1 MTTENHSDWALIMDL
16 DNTIVRCSEYYA
28 DAKNRFA
35 MLVCEKTGISQD
47 IALSVL
53 DAIDLQSIRIDG
65 FGRSR
70 FPKSFQAASAAIDIL
85 VGKEPSK
92 TRGRQAWVIGNSV
105 FKAPYTLYAGA
116 EKALLEIKDMGY
128 KIFLCTKGDAQ
139 VQARKIRING
149 LQRIF
154 PESHIY
160 IDVVKNKDHFLKIIQ
175 EHNLDKDKT
184 IAVGDSVKDDIGSAH
199 RAGIKSI
206 LVSSQH
212 EYGWA
217 YENEENKPTL
227 SIEDIKDLPKCL
239 RENFS

>member
-1 MTTENHSDWALIMDL
+1 MKNDALIFDL

-28 DAKNRFA
+28 DAKSRFA

-70 FPKSFQAASAAIDIL
+70 FPKSFQAAAAAIDIL

-105 FKAPYTLYAGA
+105 FKAPYHLYSGALEALYAI
-116 EKALLEIKDMGY
+116 KAMDY
-128 KIFLCTKGDAQ
+128 KMFLCTKGDAQ

-149 LQRIF
+149 LSKIF

-160 IDVVKNKDHFLKIIQ
+160 IDVIKNKDHFLKIMK
-175 EHNLDKDKT
+175 EHNLDPERT

-206 LVSSQH
+206 LVSGQQVDS
-212 EYGWA
+212 WA
-217 YENEENKPTL
+217 YENEENVPTVW
-227 SIEDIKDLPKCL
+227 IHNIKDLPKCL
-239 RENFS
+239 NDHFA